1 MSVLIPLSFEHHSIR
16 VVLVDEQPW
25 WIATDL
31 CAVLGLHNTHR
42 ALSKL
47 DDDQKGIQTL
57 NTPGGEQRLS
67 IVSESGMWTLVTRS
81 NKPAAKRFMR
91 WLTGDVLPSLRRTGT
106 YAMPGLAPAVPAD
119 PLHPLAD
126 GASLST
132 RISTVNT
139 AMRLFGA
146 AAARSVW
153 ASLGLPLPALAALD
167 LPQSEVDAI
176 TLRPWLV
183 TRDSATA
190 QEACIALGEAPEQ
203 ARRPAI
209 NHRGADALRAAG
221 WTNIRTE
228 SRPGH
233 FGQVAVFRPNP
244 NASTIEPFQAPK
256 AGV

>member
-1 MSVLIPLSFEHHSIR
+1 MSDLIPLSFEHHSIR
-16 VVLVDEQPW
+16 VVLVEEQPW

-31 CAVLGLHNTHR
+31 CVVLGLHNTHR

-57 NTPGGEQRLS
+57 NTLGGEQRLS

-91 WLTGDVLPSLRRTGT
+91 WLTGDVLPQLRRTGT
-106 YAMPGLAPAVPAD
+106 YTMPGNAPAAPVD

-132 RISTVNT
+132 RIATVNT

-146 AAARSVW
+146 SAARSIW
-153 ASLGLPLPALAALD
+153 TSLGLPLPSLAALD
-167 LPQSEVDAI
+167 LPQAELDAM
-176 TLRPWLV
+176 TLRPWL
-183 TRDSATA
+183 TMRESATA
-190 QEACIALGEAPEQ
+190 QEAAIALGETPEQ
-203 ARRPAI
+203 ARRASI
-209 NHRGADALRAAG
+209 QQRGVDALRAAD

-228 SRPGH
+228 TRAGH
-233 FGQVAVFRPNP
+233 AGRVPVFRPHP
-244 NASTIEPFQAPK
+244 SASTIEPFQAPGK
-256 AGV
+256 GV

>member
-1 MSVLIPLSFEHHSIR
+1 MSNLIPFVFEHHSIR
-16 VVLVDEQPW
+16 IVLIGNQPW
-25 WIATDL
+25 WIGSDL
-31 CAVLGLHNTHR
+31 CAVLGIGNSR
-42 ALSKL
+42 DAIRKL
-47 DDDQKGIQTL
+47 DDDQKGVAKTD
-57 NTPGGEQRLS
+57 TPGGEQRLS

-91 WLTGDVLPSLRRTGT
+91 WLTGDVLPALRRTGT
-106 YAMPGLAPAVPAD
+106 YAMPGLAPVAPAD
-119 PLHPLAD
+119 PLHPLAE

-146 AAARSVW
+146 GAARSVW

-167 LPQSEVDAI
+167 LPQSEVDAM

-190 QEACIALGEAPEQ
+190 QEACIVLGEAPEQ

-209 NHRGADALRAAG
+209 NHRGASALRAAG

-244 NASTIEPFQAPK
+244 SASIVEPFQAPK